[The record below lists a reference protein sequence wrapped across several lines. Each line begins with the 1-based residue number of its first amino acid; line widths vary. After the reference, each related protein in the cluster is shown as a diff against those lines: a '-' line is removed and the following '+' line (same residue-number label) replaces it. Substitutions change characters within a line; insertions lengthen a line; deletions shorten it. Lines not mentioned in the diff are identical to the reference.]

1 MLLQSTTDFF
11 QMRSNVD
18 PSMTGV
24 SDLGVQKTGCE
35 EWAKNK
41 RKHTQIKVDNPGS
54 RIRWLGA
61 GKVESRGNIRSTANL
76 STAKKSSRLNEQTV
90 RAIHYTLDSLWF
102 SLVT

>member
-18 PSMTGV
+18 PGMTEV
-24 SDLGVQKTGCE
+24 SGLGVRKTGCE

-41 RKHTQIKVDNPGS
+41 RKHTQIKEDNPGS
-54 RIRWLGA
+54 RLRWLGA

-90 RAIHYTLDSLWF
+90 RAIYHTLVIFLYA
-102 SLVT
+102 LVT